1 MLETLLDPFPV
12 DEFFRRCRDRE
23 AFVVD
28 RDEPDRYADVLDL
41 AVVQRFIFEG
51 DLRENQ
57 LQVLREGGIDRSEY
71 LYPSGL
77 VDTVAV
83 GRLFEDGC
91 SVVLPQAQQRLVGLG
106 VLVRGLEV
114 ELGCRVQANV
124 YLAPP
129 GTSAFAPHYD
139 QHDVFALQVHGAK
152 EWTLFDSDL
161 PLPAPRAFDRDNDR
175 PGEVVET
182 FTLRQGSVCYVPRG
196 RMHKAV
202 SDAVSVHV
210 TIGVHWVTT
219 FDLVEAVV
227 RRAGQ
232 VVPEMEHGLPHRW
245 FEPGVGQE
253 EAIARLRSA
262 LPGLVGDDEVAA
274 VLDSLYHDLVATR
287 QPLVPGQLDQLLR
300 VDEIGPD
307 TRVARRAPMMWRW
320 AENEDTVELS
330 CFGSVIAF
338 PIAVRAALA
347 VILDGDDVRVGDLPG
362 LDDTERL
369 VLVRRLVR
377 EGVARACW

>member
-1 MLETLLDPFPV
+1 
-12 DEFFRRCRDRE
+12 
-23 AFVVD
+23 
-28 RDEPDRYADVLDL
+28 
-41 AVVQRFIFEG
+41 
-51 DLRENQ
+51 
-57 LQVLREGGIDRSEY
+57 
-71 LYPSGL
+71 
-77 VDTVAV
+77 
-83 GRLFEDGC
+83 
-91 SVVLPQAQQRLVGLG
+91 
-106 VLVRGLEV
+106 
-114 ELGCRVQANV
+114 
-124 YLAPP
+124 
-129 GTSAFAPHYD
+129 
-139 QHDVFALQVHGAK
+139 
-152 EWTLFDSDL
+152 
-161 PLPAPRAFDRDNDR
+161 
-175 PGEVVET
+175 
-182 FTLRQGSVCYVPRG
+182 
-196 RMHKAV
+196 MHKAV
-202 SDAVSVHV
+202 SDAVSLHV

>member
-202 SDAVSVHV
+202 SDAVSLHV

-274 VLDSLYHDLVATR
+274 VLDSLYHDLVCFIWDLSYR
-287 QPLVPGQLDQLLR
+287 PG
-300 VDEIGPD
+300 
-307 TRVARRAPMMWRW
+307 
-320 AENEDTVELS
+320 
-330 CFGSVIAF
+330 AF
-338 PIAVRAALA
+338 
-347 VILDGDDVRVGDLPG
+347 
-362 LDDTERL
+362 
-369 VLVRRLVR
+369 
-377 EGVARACW
+377 